1 MINVQT
7 RYIVITWEKPK
18 YGSDFHIQS
27 YSVEHR
33 KEGSKCFTKVAALPY
48 TQTGM
53 VMEDLEPA
61 TEYIIRLSSV
71 NKYGTSDGVLL
82 TQNTRKGTGILL
94 FCAFVMYL

>member
-1 MINVQT
+1 MQT

-18 YGSDFHIQS
+18 YGSDFQIQS
-27 YSVEHR
+27 YSVERR
-33 KEGSKCFTKVAALPY
+33 KGGSKSFTKVAALPY

-61 TEYIIRLSSV
+61 TEYIIRLSSI

-82 TQNTRKGTGILL
+82 TQNTREGTGILL
-94 FCAFVMYL
+94 FFAVYM